1 MLTAFHDKQR
11 TILEAL
17 SLAIE
22 SHWSTPIIL
31 PPGMLLYELQQIK
44 TKISGKNLDLLLP
57 VSKDSM
63 SYYYQLAET
72 RSRILNNQ

>member
-31 PPGMLLYELQQIK
+31 PPGMLLY
-44 TKISGKNLDLLLP
+44 DLLLP